1 MEYVGGSILT
11 DDGFVEGSV
20 GIEAGVVV
28 ELSKRKVAD
37 EVARG
42 IVIPSF
48 TDAHTHLG
56 DAFIRIELGGT
67 LEEIVAPPHGLKHR
81 LLAKADPQEVV
92 MGIRTAVE
100 GMTHGGTGAFLDFR
114 ESGIA
119 GARMLYEACLG
130 MLIEPTCLGRPEDLR
145 YDADEVGSLLRVCD
159 GLGVSSMRDWP
170 TPDLQRLALDAR
182 RAGRMFAIHCSEVVR
197 EDIDKVLDLKPTFL
211 VHMAAA
217 KEGDYERC
225 ADADVPIVVCPRSNA
240 FFGFIPDIPLMLSAG
255 VTLLLGTDNAMLG
268 APSMLREIDF
278 AYRIS
283 RLNGQ
288 ASPEEILKMA
298 IRGRK
303 GLSGGANNGV
313 QIGDKARL
321 TILDIPAGAD
331 PYSALLRATE
341 DNVALVIHGERKWQ
355 RRGEQKEAPQ
365 PRRGPSRGKPKSS
378 GRLIRRNTRQP
389 RTS

>member
-1 MEYVGGSILT
+1 VEYVGGSILT

-20 GIEAGVVV
+20 GFEDGIVV

-37 EVARG
+37 PVARG

-56 DAFIRIELGGT
+56 DAFIRIQLGGT
-67 LEEIVAPPHGLKHR
+67 LEELVAPPYGLKHR

-92 MGIRTAVE
+92 AGMRTAVE
-100 GMTHGGTGAFLDFR
+100 AMTHGGTGAFLDFR
-114 ESGIA
+114 ESGIG

-130 MLIEPTCLGRPEDLR
+130 MMVEPTCLGRPEGLR
-145 YDADEVGSLLRVCD
+145 YDVDEARSLLRVCD

-170 TPDLQRLALDAR
+170 MHDLQKLALDAR
-182 RAGRMFAIHCSEVVR
+182 RAGKMFTIHCSEVVR
-197 EDIDKVLDLKPTFL
+197 EDIDKVLDLKPAFL

-217 KEGDYERC
+217 KESDYERC
-225 ADADVPIVVCPRSNA
+225 ADAGVPIVVCPRSNA
-240 FFGFIPDIPLMLSAG
+240 FFGFIPDIPLMLSSG

-268 APSMLREIDF
+268 APSMLREMDF

-288 ASPEEILKMA
+288 VSPEEILSMA

-303 GLSGGANNGV
+303 GLIGGANNGV
-313 QIGDKARL
+313 QIGGRARL
-321 TILDIPAGAD
+321 TILDIPAGED
-331 PYSALLRATE
+331 PHGAVLRATE

-355 RRGEQKEAPQ
+355 RRGEQQEGQQPQRGPLRGQ
-365 PRRGPSRGKPKSS
+365 PRSS
-378 GRLIRRNTRQP
+378 GRLRRGNSRQP